1 MQLLYPLPIHDIHLL
16 TRAGIIMKS
25 SLSFHYHCL
34 LRRLSLVPFW
44 SIAQDSAH
52 VCKTSWL
59 LYVIPQCNLL
69 HNSRKLHVICY
80 TILESFTIEAQYHCQ
95 TFSMGF
101 ATSVV
106 RAKKDKLDQENAED
120 ATANSKNRS
129 QQPIGIMWS
138 TTAAASPPCPA
149 ALDVQRSLHYRS
161 WTELW
166 PKLCEL
172 CRREIGKRGVWLLT
186 LGCCLHLN
194 SIFSVPYPLILLG
207 AWEYIEWMYVAGCT

>member
-1 MQLLYPLPIHDIHLL
+1 M
-16 TRAGIIMKS
+16 
-25 SLSFHYHCL
+25 LSGYCFPPALAPGPSCACG

-52 VCKTSWL
+52 VWKTSWL
-59 LYVIPQCNLL
+59 LYAIPRCNLL

-80 TILESFTIEAQYHCQ
+80 TILESFTIEAQYHRQ
-95 TFSMGF
+95 AFSMGF

-106 RAKKDKLDQENAED
+106 RAKKGKLDQENAED

-138 TTAAASPPCPA
+138 TTAAASPPCLA
-149 ALDVQRSLHYRS
+149 ALDVQRRSLHYRS
-161 WTELW
+161 WTERW

-172 CRREIGKRGVWLLT
+172 CRRDRLERGVC
-186 LGCCLHLN
+186 GCWPWGAAYI
-194 SIFSVPYPLILLG
+194 STVFSVCLTP
-207 AWEYIEWMYVAGCT
+207 WFF